1 MALNNKLLVL
11 LALFVVIFSIAN
23 VSAADDAVDVIN
35 STNDA
40 LLSADVGHSNDLSD
54 VNDDVAVNTLNDD
67 QEIKADNI
75 SSNISS
81 KSQPLS
87 VSNVDSDEK
96 VSLGVDENDAVLG
109 EGELYNYVDLQALID
124 AAPENGIINL
134 DNDYVYNPDRDFDLQ
149 HGIKF
154 NKTVTINGNGFAIDA
169 QGDVNEARIFN
180 ITASHVTLRAYINNF
195 GFFLVRWSIFM
206 VLSEIV

>member
-134 DNDYVYNPDRDFDLQ
+134 DNDYVYNPDRDSDLQ
-149 HGIKF
+149 HGIKI

-180 ITASHVTLRAYINNF
+180 ITASHVTLRSYINNF

-206 VLSEIV
+206 ALSEIV

>member
-1 MALNNKLLVL
+1 M
-11 LALFVVIFSIAN
+11 
-23 VSAADDAVDVIN
+23 
-35 STNDA
+35 
-40 LLSADVGHSNDLSD
+40 SD

-134 DNDYVYNPDRDFDLQ
+134 DNDYVYNPDRDSDLQ
-149 HGIKF
+149 HGIKI

-180 ITASHVTLRAYINNF
+180 ITASHVTLRSYINNF
-195 GFFLVRWSIFM
+195 GFFLVRWSIFI

>member
-96 VSLGVDENDAVLG
+96 VSLGVDEMMLFLAKV
-109 EGELYNYVDLQALID
+109 NY
-124 AAPENGIINL
+124 IIML
-134 DNDYVYNPDRDFDLQ
+134 TCK
-149 HGIKF
+149 H
-154 NKTVTINGNGFAIDA
+154 
-169 QGDVNEARIFN
+169 
-180 ITASHVTLRAYINNF
+180 
-195 GFFLVRWSIFM
+195 
-206 VLSEIV
+206 